1 MADTKKIFTIQING
15 IKESSDAIE
24 VLNKQLD
31 ELENKIKDLE
41 KKRVKVSASSS
52 TGSSSGG
59 SDKGSKTQ
67 LTEEQKLQQQ
77 INKEIEKRA
86 AMQTKEY
93 QELLKQKNATKDIA
107 TEQKQI
113 STGALSFDDSGAKE
127 YTNTLAGM
135 KAQLA
140 VLKAES
146 QNFDLTGWTGEI
158 DDLPDSVKAANEAIK
173 ALSDQI
179 KNFENSQGTFSRGV
193 GDYYNQFK
201 KALEDS
207 NKEITKTGN
216 TLQGLQSKQTALKGL
231 VNTTKLGTD
240 EWKKYK
246 NELDAVNKEIS
257 SISGNPIRAEDLIDT
272 KVTVEINGLTLEFDD
287 LQQSISVLEDKLYQ
301 MKAAGEEGTEA
312 FRNIQEQ
319 LVRTKQTIQ
328 DTDATIDAMTSRT
341 RGLDLTVQS
350 FQALTAAMQV
360 GAGVAGLFGNNQED
374 LQKTIARVTSLMS
387 IAQGVQEL
395 YNQVTQKGTALNK
408 LWQLSIK
415 GADKVISLFSKTQRV
430 ATATTTTNT
439 TAVGSNA
446 VATGA
451 LATTTGAATAAT
463 GALSIAMRVLKVAI
477 ASTGIGLLVVALGSL
492 VGWLMSA
499 SYESEEFA
507 KSLKTME
514 SQIDSVNNKLNNTF
528 KNIDLSVSLGNNSEL
543 NGLLEKLKEIERQY
557 QSIGGI
563 IQNIGIQQVANSGT
577 NKYYEEAVKY
587 GRQLKV
593 ISVEYDN
600 LLREQNYGIENIE
613 EWNDKLED
621 VKKSYTKLLTIQLA
635 NAADLT
641 DKKMAMREILAIFE
655 QINNTAI
662 GQSVINNLENILPN
676 KSDAEALKTY
686 LDQIK
691 TFGSDY
697 QDLENDIRI
706 KINEINKKADE
717 DNLASLKDGLNK
729 RLIEIRKG
737 RETELKELNAV
748 RGQLENIPGL
758 SGASDTLKKAEA
770 AINAKYNKQEADVR
784 KEFAKEMANIERS
797 IQTNKI
803 SIMREGLDKTISQLN
818 LSRQSEIDAAKE
830 TGIKVG
836 EQTKAINAKY
846 DNEILKAKED
856 FYRKREDSFKAFA
869 ANYRQ
874 IADSFATADY
884 EKQVNQTNTNSE
896 EEQASLTFDTDATLN
911 DSLNK
916 QREYYNEIVKLKME
930 ANERLNQLDK
940 NRATDTMFGDMQDE
954 NSRYQDR
961 LRVLEDYHK
970 QGLTTEEEYN
980 SQIENE
986 TEQHNF
992 KLQQIE
998 EDGQRAIIDIDKK
1011 TADNRKQIIAQANES
1026 TLRNFNEYY
1035 DEIGKLNN
1043 KSQQS
1048 FKLTGIID
1056 YGSTKKNLE
1065 KVKNEYNILLKQ
1077 IENEYVNLQK
1087 QFDNN
1092 EITFNDFQQA
1102 KKELKSLTDDTKEA
1116 VKNTSQSL
1124 TELISETINSY
1135 TQLIGGG
1142 LQMVGEIWQAISDM
1156 RVAAIEAQISDLE
1169 DEYDALEDA
1178 YSKQEELVQRHTDK
1192 VNDIE
1197 SELRTARGDRRAYLI
1212 EQLNSE
1218 RRAQIE
1224 ALQEEENIQRKKD
1237 QNEKKQEALDKKRQR
1252 EQKKAAKAQAII
1264 SGALTIAN
1272 AFATAPF
1279 IPVGIAMG
1287 ALATGLVAVQ
1297 IAKINATQYA
1307 DGGLLNGKSHAQGG
1321 IPVGMTGIE
1330 VEGNE
1335 YVVNKKSTQANLP
1348 LIEYINSNR
1357 RTLTRDDLV
1366 SFFDNGKQSLVNK
1379 GVRKRYATGGQLP
1392 EMDNIDIKNLINYEP
1407 ETDER
1412 PIQVQVVDIINATE
1426 NVRQVQTLSGI

>member
-15 IKESSDAIE
+15 IKESSDAIGI
-24 VLNKQLD
+24 LNKQLD
-31 ELENKIKDLE
+31 ELETKIKDLE
-41 KKRVKVSASSS
+41 KKQVKVSASSS
-52 TGSSSGG
+52 TGTSGG
-59 SDKGSKTQ
+59 GSGKGSKAQ

-93 QELLKQKNATKDIA
+93 QELLRQKNATKDIA

-140 VLKAES
+140 ALKAES

-207 NKEITKTGN
+207 NKEISKTGN

-246 NELDAVNKEIS
+246 DELDSVNQEIS
-257 SISGNPIRAEDLIDT
+257 SISGKPIRAEDLIDT

-360 GAGVAGLFGNNQED
+360 GAGVAGLFGKNQED

-408 LWQLSIK
+408 LWQLSMK
-415 GADKVISLFSKTQRV
+415 GAEKIISLFSKTQKI

-439 TAVGSNA
+439 TALGSNA
-446 VATGA
+446 AATGV
-451 LATTTGAATAAT
+451 LATTTGVATAAT
-463 GALSIAMRVLKVAI
+463 GALSIAMNVLKVAI

-492 VGWLMSA
+492 VSWMMSA
-499 SYESEEFA
+499 SSESEEFA
-507 KSLKTME
+507 KSLKIME
-514 SQIDSVNNKLNNTF
+514 TQIDSVNNKLNNTF
-528 KNIDLSVSLGNNSEL
+528 KNIDLSVSLSNNSEL

-587 GRQLKV
+587 GNQLKKV
-593 ISVEYDN
+593 SVEYDN
-600 LLREQNYGIENIE
+600 LLREQNYGIKNIG

-621 VKKSYTKLLTIQLA
+621 VQKSYAKLLTIQLA
-635 NAADLT
+635 NAADMN
-641 DKKMAMREILAIFE
+641 DKKEAMREILAIFE

-662 GQSVINNLENILPN
+662 GQSVVNNLENILPN

-691 TFGSDY
+691 TFGSNY

-729 RLIEIRKG
+729 RLIEIKKG

-770 AINAKYNKQEADVR
+770 AINAKYNKQEADAR

-803 SIMREGLDKTISQLN
+803 AIMKEGLDKTIAQIN
-818 LSRQSEIDAAKE
+818 LSRQSEIEAAKE
-830 TGIKVG
+830 TGIRVG
-836 EQTKAINAKY
+836 EQTKAINTKY

-856 FYRKREDSFKAFA
+856 FYKRREDAFKSFA

-896 EEQASLTFDTDATLN
+896 EGQASLTFDTDATLN

-916 QREYYNEIVKLKME
+916 QREYYNEIVKFKME

-961 LRVLEDYHK
+961 LRALEDYYK

-980 SQIENE
+980 YQIENE

-998 EDGQRAIIDIDKK
+998 EDGQRAIIEIDKK

-1026 TLRNFNEYY
+1026 TLRSFNEYY
-1035 DEIGKLNN
+1035 DEIGKLNDKAIKPN
-1043 KSQQS
+1043 QT
-1048 FKLTGIID
+1048 TGIINFKE
-1056 YGSTKKNLE
+1056 TKKNL
-1065 KVKNEYNILLKQ
+1065 KQVQNEYKLLTDNIGKELVKL
-1077 IENEYVNLQK
+1077 EV
-1087 QFDNN
+1087 QFKNGNISFD
-1092 EITFNDFQQA
+1092 DFKTA
-1102 KKELKSLTDDTKEA
+1102 KKELKSLQESANDSIKDVNKTLDNL
-1116 VKNTSQSL
+1116 VV
-1124 TELISETINSY
+1124 TIADSI
-1135 TQLIGGG
+1135 TQFVGQYVGVLGG
-1142 LQMVGEIWQAISDM
+1142 LWSTYNDMVTASLDYQQEM
-1156 RVAAIEAQISDLE
+1156 LE
-1169 DEYDALEDA
+1169 REYDMLEEQ
-1178 YSKQEELVQRHTDK
+1178 YNKQEELVQRHTDK
-1192 VNDIE
+1192 LNDIE
-1197 SELRTARGDRRAYLI
+1197 DELKNSRGDRRQRLI
-1212 EQLNSE
+1212 DQLTAE
-1218 RRAQIE
+1218 REAQIAALAEEQKIEKQKE
-1224 ALQEEENIQRKKD
+1224 ANQKKQD
-1237 QNEKKQEALDKKRQR
+1237 ALEKKRNEQEKKN
-1252 EQKKAAKAQAII
+1252 KIVTA
-1264 SGALTIAN
+1264 TIN
-1272 AFATAPF
+1272 TFTA
-1279 IPVGIAMG
+1279 MTN
-1287 ALATGLVAVQ
+1287 ALAVQPWFVGLALSAVALSMGLAQVAQ
-1297 IAKINATQYA
+1297 IKKQKYA
-1307 DGGLLNGKSHAQGG
+1307 DGGLINGPSHAQGG
-1321 IPVGMTGIE
+1321 VRIGNTPIE

-1392 EMDNIDIKNLINYEP
+1392 EIDNIDIKNLINYEP

-1412 PIQVQVVDIINATE
+1412 PIQVQIVDIINATE
-1426 NVRQVQTLSGI
+1426 NVRQVQTLSGL